1 MTEWKIISHSISYNI
16 VSEACLATCVLDV
29 ATLTAGTILLS
40 TDCFGSVLFSGIF
53 NVKVITVISNLVIC
67 MNSTLPLSYP
77 HLVLSL
83 SIIFRYWPEKRQ
95 QMCLR
100 FLNRLQNLALM
111 NSAPFLR
118 LHATTRATEG
128 QRSVT

>member
-1 MTEWKIISHSISYNI
+1 MSHSISYNI

-40 TDCFGSVLFSGIF
+40 TDFFGSVLFSGIF

-83 SIIFRYWPEKRQ
+83 SIIFIIFRYWPEKSNT
-95 QMCLR
+95 CGTE
-100 FLNRLQNLALM
+100 LAEYLLIDFRVGAQLDVI
-111 NSAPFLR
+111 NF
-118 LHATTRATEG
+118 
-128 QRSVT
+128 

>member
-1 MTEWKIISHSISYNI
+1 MSHSISYNI

-83 SIIFRYWPEKRQ
+83 SIIFRYWPEKSNK
-95 QMCLR
+95 CGTE
-100 FLNRLQNLALM
+100 LAEYLLIDFRVGAQLDVI
-111 NSAPFLR
+111 NF
-118 LHATTRATEG
+118 
-128 QRSVT
+128 